1 MPRIDLNNSDYAL
14 EVLSYYIWGEKN
26 KPVNIADEKYAN
38 KNEEIVLE
46 FSTELYLKK
55 FFNINSTNTIKTL
68 AIKFGLFET
77 FFNSNGKTKFG
88 ENLDYEL
95 LEKRAVPV
103 QYFTANSYEVSLSH
117 SDFVD
122 IFYKMSDI
130 DDNSNTWEMYDEY
143 KKVLDADKGTVGIS
157 FYDINTN
164 MGEEFAKAAF
174 VFGSTALTFNLNA
187 SLNGEE
193 NGIKYILKVT
203 INPDGTKTYTPDR
216 VENLKIRPDI
226 DNFDFTGGGLQAWL
240 ANGTLEDVLDP
251 NGIGNKVTLKPDKV
265 SYVNEI
271 ETTLTKGEFNEYLNS
286 DDNTQIGF
294 LEKWKNIIKI
304 MPTTTK
310 K

>member
-1 MPRIDLNNSDYAL
+1 MLRIDLNNSDYAL

-26 KPVNIADEKYAN
+26 KPTNIADEKYAN

-68 AIKFGLFET
+68 ATKFGLFET

-103 QYFTANSYEVSLSH
+103 QYFSANSYEVSLSH

-143 KKVLDADKGTVGIS
+143 KKVLDADKGTIGIS

-226 DNFDFTGGGLQAWL
+226 DNFDFTGGGLQA
-240 ANGTLEDVLDP
+240 
-251 NGIGNKVTLKPDKV
+251 
-265 SYVNEI
+265 
-271 ETTLTKGEFNEYLNS
+271 
-286 DDNTQIGF
+286 
-294 LEKWKNIIKI
+294 
-304 MPTTTK
+304 
-310 K
+310 